1 MFVTD
6 VMYGWKDRR
15 CKMSE
20 LIGQKEGIV
29 KWISNS
35 EKNNSFNLIE
45 DEKVWYQVE
54 GGLIEEYLNKN
65 DKVEFKFTLEGPNRV
80 VQAEDLQVTGKEK
93 PAEKEN
99 WQDDMVDFET
109 LLASAHEKFN
119 GDGKRMRITT
129 SIVAYDMEKKWA
141 IFQAIV
147 SVFTLDGELMES
159 YQAHG
164 DATQE
169 NCNSTMIKPH
179 FLRMAETRAV
189 ARALRFATNNA
200 KVAKEETQ

>member
-1 MFVTD
+1 
-6 VMYGWKDRR
+6 
-15 CKMSE
+15 MSE